1 MLIAAVR
8 SLEHETTG
16 YLKILKIQDISSTS
30 SRSPLIGIDKY
41 DDEM

>member
-16 YLKILKIQDISSTS
+16 YLKIQDISSTS

-41 DDEM
+41 DDEK